1 MFNGQLSLT
10 DTLSAPVQ
18 AKRARRL
25 LFVVRVLSLAVL
37 AGCASRTG
45 GRAPISD
52 ITEQSS
58 TAAAGGAYVVKPGD
72 TLYKIA
78 RANSI
83 GIETLKRLNNIRD
96 PNQISVK
103 RVLSISGGGGAPVA
117 GGSTQTTPIVNS
129 DKPQT
134 RPLDQTEVV
143 PPATSPAAATPPADI
158 ANQTTARAADANL
171 IVWGWPAT
179 GQVTQTFNSN
189 SKGVDIGGAVGDT
202 ITAAADGKV
211 VYSGN
216 GVRGLGN
223 LVILNHQNGFITAY
237 AHNSNLL
244 VKTGRQ
250 VKRGTK
256 IAELGQSDAFSPRL
270 HFEIRR
276 QGTPVD
282 PLQYLPVR

>member
-10 DTLSAPVQ
+10 DTLSTPVH
-18 AKRARRL
+18 AKRARRP
-25 LFVVRVLSLAVL
+25 LFVVGVLSLAVL

-58 TAAAGGAYVVKPGD
+58 TAAAAGGSYVVKPGD

-78 RANSI
+78 RANGI
-83 GIETLKRLNNIRD
+83 DIETLKRLNNISD
-96 PNQISVK
+96 PNQISVG
-103 RVLSISGGGGAPVA
+103 RVLNVSGSGGAA
-117 GGSTQTTPIVNS
+117 AASGSTQITPVVNS
-129 DKPQT
+129 DKPEA
-134 RPLDQTEVV
+134 RPLDQTEAPPAV
-143 PPATSPAAATPPADI
+143 PPATATPPANI
-158 ANQTTARAADANL
+158 AGQTTARAADANL
-171 IVWGWPAT
+171 IAWGWPAT

-189 SKGVDIGGAVGDT
+189 SKGVDIAGAVGDPV
-202 ITAAADGKV
+202 TAAADGKV

-244 VKTGRQ
+244 VKTGQ
-250 VKRGTK
+250 EVKRGAK
-256 IAELGQSDAFSPRL
+256 IAELGQSDAPSPRL